1 MIRSVTNDGKHIEDG
16 DIIRLLD
23 GECVPDEERLI
34 REHLLEC
41 VRCRREADELE
52 RLSRGFG
59 LLLQRADVIP
69 ATTDGTNKRGEETA
83 VTHTL
88 KPRWTR
94 IRVLK
99 AAAAVALV
107 ITAIGVSPARAWLV
121 DGWQAIRSLFSEE
134 SAAPI
139 QPPSP
144 SETATAPAVVT
155 FTPRGPAF
163 TIDVSSAQV
172 TGKVSLAIDSGPL
185 ASARVLGGDGSEEF
199 IVHRGGL
206 RIVNTPT
213 SSASYEIV
221 VPRSVSTLELTVAGR
236 TVLSLSE
243 AELLDLTSR
252 EIDLR
257 REQ

>member
-1 MIRSVTNDGKHIEDG
+1 MIRSVTSDDKHIEDG

-34 REHLLEC
+34 RRHLLEC
-41 VRCRREADELE
+41 DRCRREADELE

-59 LLLQRADVIP
+59 FLLQRADLVP
-69 ATTDGTNKRGEETA
+69 VPTDGTNRRPEETA
-83 VTHTL
+83 VTHAL

-94 IRVLK
+94 IRILK

-121 DGWQAIRSLFSEE
+121 DGWQAIRSLFTEE
-134 SAAPI
+134 SAAPT
-139 QPPSP
+139 QPSSP

-155 FTPRGPAF
+155 FTPRGPEF
-163 TIDVSSAQV
+163 TIDVSSAQA
-172 TGKVSLAIDSGPL
+172 TGKISLAIDSAPL
-185 ASARVLGGDGSEEF
+185 ASARVLGGDGSEEL

-213 SSASYEIV
+213 SSASYEIA
-221 VPRSVSTLELTVAGR
+221 VPRSVSTLELIVAGR
-236 TVLSLSE
+236 IVLSLSE

-252 EIDLR
+252 EIDLGH
-257 REQ
+257 EP